1 MSIPDVT
8 LTTACF
14 DLSHIHQYCRGNAD
28 IMNQFVPVLS
38 IPCYMVIYTDD
49 KLVDMIRIIR
59 KHLQLSHL
67 TRFVITDI
75 ENLAFYKYVDII
87 KSNRELY
94 WPTRDQRT
102 CAESHMIC
110 CNKFNFVLDTIKENP
125 FQTTKFG
132 WIDAFV
138 STNFQKVCEDYSVL
152 KMLDILNN
160 CYEKFHLQVMG
171 ATEKRFKQREYKR
184 EYYGC
189 YRFLMS
195 GCLFITPKDI
205 GIRILTRL
213 NELFVET
220 TRAGY
225 GHAEEMLYLEV
236 LDEFTE
242 DIHKSYGDYGQLL
255 NNFFYPTK
263 NLDYIYQFIIES
275 NMMYKN
281 YKESYDCCK
290 AVLYS
295 IEKKGV
301 SCSPCLYMCCLSA
314 YFKSSLELPD
324 VDSSHIVEHIHSIY
338 RTNKDIRDDINR
350 NYDAYMTLF
359 RKAKGNVE
367 FVWYN
372 NIIIYE

>member
-1 MSIPDVT
+1 MCIPDVT

-14 DLSHIHQYCRGNAD
+14 DLSHIHQYCRGHAD
-28 IMNQFVPVLS
+28 IINQFVPVLS
-38 IPCYMVIYTDD
+38 IPCYMVIYTDE
-49 KLVDMIRIIR
+49 KLVNMIRIIR
-59 KHLQLSHL
+59 KNLQLSHL
-67 TRFVITDI
+67 TRYVITSI

-110 CNKFNFVLDTIKENP
+110 CSKFNFVLDTIKENP
-125 FQTTKFG
+125 FQTSKFG

-160 CYEKFHLQVMG
+160 SYEKFHLQVMG
-171 ATEKRFKQREYKR
+171 AIDKRFKQRQYKS
-184 EYYGC
+184 EYYEC
-189 YRFLMS
+189 YRFIMC
-195 GCLFITPKDI
+195 GCFFITPKEI

-213 NELFVET
+213 NELFIET
-220 TRAGY
+220 TQAGY
-225 GHAEEMLYLEV
+225 GHGEEMLYLEV
-236 LDEFTE
+236 LDEFYE

-263 NLDYIYQFIIES
+263 NLDYIHHYIIEQ
-275 NMMYKN
+275 NMILHN
-281 YKESYDCCK
+281 YKECYDCCK

-301 SCSPCLYMCCLSA
+301 SCSPYIYMCCLSA

-324 VDSSHIVEHIHSIY
+324 VNSSKILDHIRMIY
-338 RTNKDIRDDINR
+338 KTNKDIRADINR
-350 NYDAYMTLF
+350 NYEAYMTLF
-359 RKAKGNVE
+359 RRVKENVE
-367 FVWYN
+367 F
-372 NIIIYE
+372 I